1 LPSVIVELR
10 AGMKISLILARTV
23 RMGLLRRGLLARN
36 DERDCVGREGER
48 EEEKDTE
55 VLERGSLARRA
66 IAGRERESVSFLCL
80 PLFVRESVARVG
92 GKGNKRET
100 QGRRRRGG
108 ELVGI

>member
-66 IAGRERESVSFLCL
+66 IAGRERECVFFVSASVCA
-80 PLFVRESVARVG
+80 RECCESG
-92 GKGNKRET
+92 RE
-100 QGRRRRGG
+100 RK
-108 ELVGI
+108 